1 MTIKDYNSIRN
12 AIFRLIR
19 DTLPN
24 EIYDILGDDIPKEK
38 VEMIAENLILDIKDN
53 MYKHDYVD

>member
-12 AIFRLIR
+12 AIFGLIR
-19 DTLPN
+19 NALPN
-24 EIYDILGDDIPKEK
+24 EIYDILGDDISKEK
-38 VEMIAENLILDIKDN
+38 AEMITENLILDIKDN